1 MSRRI
6 RSSSSKSARKEQM
19 VAIENEIYPATETRV
34 NKDRKR
40 NVDENIRIEVL
51 EEKIKIDS
59 KNHEKEKRKITSE
72 KDEAVSSLEAENEHL
87 KIEVAN
93 KNDKIRQLDI
103 ANGKKE
109 FLLKKN
115 DQKIKELRK
124 ERDEFKQR
132 ADDLQRE
139 ISRLEDTSREMSE
152 KFKETTTTVEK
163 QQEEITMMK
172 VKIDDLKEELALV
185 RAERDARD
193 ALEEQLLSQMKSMET
208 KMEEINRNAKAR
220 EKEQERRM
228 DEREKKRDEEAK
240 RRERLLNEEWERRE
254 AKQEEDARRNNQRM
268 HDQFERVIGEVFNIK
283 TEVKRE
289 IREHSKPKNDGFV
302 ITESKNLQVQS
313 GNHFYMGPTSPSRKK
328 TESFFRG
335 KVQPQ
340 TRFSFPSSIG
350 VSLPRSGINNK
361 MTIYK

>member
-1 MSRRI
+1 
-6 RSSSSKSARKEQM
+6 M

-72 KDEAVSSLEAENEHL
+72 KDEAVRSLEAENEHL

-115 DQKIKELRK
+115 DQKMKELRQ
-124 ERDEFKQR
+124 ERDELKQR

-139 ISRLEDTSREMSE
+139 ITRLEDTRREMSE
-152 KFKETTTTVEK
+152 KFKETTATVEK
-163 QQEEITMMK
+163 QQEEITKMK
-172 VKIDDLKEELALV
+172 VKIDDLKEKLALV
-185 RAERDARD
+185 QEERDARD
-193 ALEEQLLSQMKSMET
+193 AREEQLLSQMKSMET

-254 AKQEEDARRNNQRM
+254 AKREEDARKNNQRM
-268 HDQFERVIGEVFNIK
+268 YDQLDRVLGEVLNSK
-283 TEVKRE
+283 TELRRE

-313 GNHFYMGPTSPSRKK
+313 GNHYYMGPTSPSRKK
-328 TESFFRG
+328 PETLSRG

-340 TRFSFPSSIG
+340 IRFSFPSSIG

-361 MTIYK
+361 MPNYK

>member
-1 MSRRI
+1 MI
-6 RSSSSKSARKEQM
+6 
-19 VAIENEIYPATETRV
+19 AIENEVYPATETRV

-72 KDEAVSSLEAENEHL
+72 KDEAVKSLEAENEHL

-103 ANGKKE
+103 ANDKKE

-115 DQKIKELRK
+115 DQKMKELRQ
-124 ERDEFKQR
+124 ERDQLKQR

-139 ISRLEDTSREMSE
+139 ISRLEDTRREMSE
-152 KFKETTTTVEK
+152 KYQETITTVKK

-193 ALEEQLLSQMKSMET
+193 AREEQLLSQMKSMET

-254 AKQEEDARRNNQRM
+254 AKREEDARRNNQKL
-268 HDQFERVIGEVFNIK
+268 HEQLDRVLGEVLNSK
-283 TEVKRE
+283 TELRRE
-289 IREHSKPKNDGFV
+289 IRENSKPKNDGFI

-313 GNHFYMGPTSPSRKK
+313 GNHYYMGPTSRKK
-328 TESFFRG
+328 TETLSRG

-340 TRFSFPSSIG
+340 IRFSFPSSI
-350 VSLPRSGINNK
+350 SIPPPRSRINNK
-361 MTIYK
+361 MPTYK

>member
-1 MSRRI
+1 M
-6 RSSSSKSARKEQM
+6 M
-19 VAIENEIYPATETRV
+19 AIENDMYPATETKV

-72 KDEAVSSLEAENEHL
+72 KDEAVKSLEAENEHL

-93 KNDKIRQLDI
+93 KKDKIKQLDI
-103 ANGKKE
+103 ANGKKD
-109 FLLKKN
+109 FLLKEKN
-115 DQKIKELRK
+115 KQVKELQQ
-124 ERDEFKQR
+124 ERDELKQR

-139 ISRLEDTSREMSE
+139 ISRLEDTRREMSE
-152 KFKETTTTVEK
+152 KFQETTITVEK
-163 QQEEITMMK
+163 QQEEITIMK
-172 VKIDDLKEELALV
+172 VKIDDLKEKLALV
-185 RAERDARD
+185 QAERDARD
-193 ALEEQLLSQMKSMET
+193 AREEQLLSQMKSMET

-254 AKQEEDARRNNQRM
+254 AKREEDARRNNQRM
-268 HDQFERVIGEVFNIK
+268 YDQLDRVLCEVLNSK
-283 TEVKRE
+283 TELRRE
-289 IREHSKPKNDGFV
+289 IREHSKPKNDGFF

-313 GNHFYMGPTSPSRKK
+313 GNHYYMGPTSPSRKK
-328 TESFFRG
+328 TETLSRG

-340 TRFSFPSSIG
+340 TRFSFPSGIG

-361 MTIYK
+361 MPNYK